1 MTFVVSQASS
11 RSRLTADL
19 RTLTALRFF
28 AAFWVFMFHI
38 QVISHEWDGSFANF
52 IENGARGV
60 DLFFILSGFVMLH
73 VYEDQISS
81 RRFSFRSYMIK
92 RFARIYPLHLAMV
105 LVFMLLAAVSRSG
118 LDGFWAS
125 VLLLH
130 AWALTDGLVLNGP
143 SWTISAEMFAYL
155 LFGIT
160 AYPAHPDLAPDG
172 GVRAD
177 RRAGAP
183 DRRSSGQDGL
193 RAPDLGIRRAADRAA
208 VHPGDAAAAHGAV
221 SERRGR
227 SLLLGGAGLVTLVLT
242 AARPDAGYEILL
254 PFALLVL
261 SSARLS
267 ELSLLPTN
275 WPPLVYLGEISY
287 SLYMVHLLVIIAL
300 VEYLPKLGI
309 PAAPWGVTGAVVI
322 VCSMISYHVIER
334 PARQWINARLA
345 GS

>member
-1 MTFVVSQASS
+1 MTLVLSQA
-11 RSRLTADL
+11 RSGNRLTADL
-19 RTLTALRFF
+19 CTLTTLRFF

-73 VYEDQISS
+73 VYEDQISA

-105 LVFMLLAAVSRSG
+105 LVFMLLAAVSRPG

-160 AYPAHPDLAPDG
+160 AFRHIPTWLLTVALALTAVLVHLIAVHLGKTAFVHLTWDFGALRIVPLFILG
-172 GVRAD
+172 MLL
-177 RRAGAP
+177 RRMAPYLSVAAGA
-183 DRRSSGQDGL
+183 
-193 RAPDLGIRRAADRAA
+193 
-208 VHPGDAAAAHGAV
+208 V
-221 SERRGR
+221 
-227 SLLLGGAGLVTLVLT
+227 LGGAGLVTLVL
-242 AARPDAGYEILL
+242 AAVRADAGYEILV

-275 WPPLVYLGEISY
+275 WQPLVYLGEISY

-309 PAAPWGVTGAVVI
+309 PAAPWTVTGAVVI

>member
-160 AYPAHPDLAPDG
+160 AVRHIPTWLLTVALALTAVLVHLIAVHLGKTAFVHLTWEFGALRIVPLFILG
-172 GVRAD
+172 MLL
-177 RRAGAP
+177 RRMAPYLSVAAGA
-183 DRRSSGQDGL
+183 
-193 RAPDLGIRRAADRAA
+193 
-208 VHPGDAAAAHGAV
+208 V
-221 SERRGR
+221 
-227 SLLLGGAGLVTLVLT
+227 LGGAGLVTLVLT

-309 PAAPWGVTGAVVI
+309 PAAPWTVTGAVVI